1 MEIFEKLVQF
11 QFYIG
16 IYLLACI
23 AGIARTFRDHLYSNV
38 WNLLSVGI
46 CSGFIGLGCI
56 TLLTWLSG
64 GSVGHEPGLVAVSI
78 FLGLLGKEA
87 DKYIPRF
94 IEWLLKKFGV
104 DLDEKEDKTNS

>member
-16 IYLLACI
+16 IYLLACF
-23 AGIARTFRDHLYSNV
+23 AGVARTFRDHLYSNV

-56 TLLTWLSG
+56 TMLTWISG
-64 GSVGHEPGLVAVSI
+64 TSVGHEPGLVAVSI

-87 DKYIPRF
+87 DKYIPKILEAILYRF
-94 IEWLLKKFGV
+94 GLKFNKQ
-104 DLDEKEDKTNS
+104 D